1 MDIRLTSYNCR
12 GLPRDRNKLS
22 LRPDIG
28 ELFKESDI
36 IAFQETHYT
45 KQNIKCLN
53 VLHDDFVGVGAA
65 KVNECDGIIQGRCSG
80 GVAIMWRANLCKYI
94 KAINLNVNWCNAI
107 EVNMEKIK
115 ILILNVY
122 MP

>member
-80 GVAIMWRANLCKYI
+80 GVAIMWRANLGKYI
-94 KAINLNVNWCNAI
+94 
-107 EVNMEKIK
+107 
-115 ILILNVY
+115 
-122 MP
+122 